1 MGWFWPTACQFL
13 FWVSKKKK
21 KIHEEVRVKGRK
33 NGKMINVASV
43 SEMRAFF

>member
-1 MGWFWPTACQFL
+1 MAHSLPILILGF
-13 FWVSKKKK
+13 KKK

-43 SEMRAFF
+43 NEMRAFF

>member
-1 MGWFWPTACQFL
+1 MAHSLPILILGFK
-13 FWVSKKKK
+13 KKKK